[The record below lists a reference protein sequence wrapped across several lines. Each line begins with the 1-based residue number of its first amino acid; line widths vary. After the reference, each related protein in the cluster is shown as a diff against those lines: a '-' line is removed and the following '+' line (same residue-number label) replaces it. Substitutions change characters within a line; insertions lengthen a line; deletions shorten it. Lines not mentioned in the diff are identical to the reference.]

1 MGPPEQIT
9 PQRLGDY
16 LEVLSKAVFQA
27 GISWQVV
34 EAKWDGF
41 RAAFASFDPETVA
54 SFTDDDVE
62 RLMDDPGIVRNRRK
76 IQAAVRN
83 AQVMLELDREY
94 DGFGRYLRSQPD
106 YEALVADL
114 RGNFKFVG
122 DSGAYFFLYVVGE
135 PVPPHEEWVAAH
147 PPRAARR
154 PKA

>member
-62 RLMDDPGIVRNRRK
+62 RLMSDPGIVRNRRK

-122 DSGAYFFLYVVGE
+122 DSGAYFFLSVVGE
-135 PVPPHEEWVAAH
+135 PVPPHEEWMAAH